1 MRITNELD
9 ISLLLAVWLIDDNYD
24 YTSGAT
30 AAMEAEKP
38 YISVTTLMRPLK
50 QIILADRVPVEKV
63 NEDVADYVARGLG
76 NSIHD
81 GIEKAWT
88 HNYQRNLAKLGV
100 PQQVIDRVRVNPTDD
115 ERKAM
120 PDMIPVYLEQRG
132 FREFGGYVIGGKFD
146 AVAEGHVEDNKST
159 SAYGWVFGTRDEEN
173 QLQGSLYRWIDAVR
187 EIPRITEDF
196 MRVNYIFTDWQKVL
210 ARSNPDYPQK
220 RVEYKDI
227 PLLSLADTELFVR
240 AKLAAIKANKD
251 KPEAEIPECTDEEL
265 WRSDPAFKYYANPA
279 KTDGRSTKN
288 FKSLAEANKY
298 MAEQGK
304 GVVKTVPGEVKR
316 CGYCA
321 AAPICQQRLRF
332 FPEG

>member
-24 YTSGAT
+24 YTSGA
-30 AAMEAEKP
+30 AASAEAEKP

-50 QIILADRVPVEKV
+50 QIILAGRVPVEKV

-100 PQQVIDRVRVNPTDD
+100 PQQVIDRVRVNPTDE
-115 ERKAM
+115 ERVAM

-316 CGYCA
+316 CGFCA
-321 AAPICQQRLRF
+321 AAPICQQRLRY